1 MSSVVEARSPFP
13 MPGSRPAPS
22 PPREY
27 RFPTFERRAL
37 PNGLGLIVAPVRK
50 LPVVTVRAVVE
61 AGAMAEPAGREGVAQ
76 LTARA
81 LLEGTSRLDASA
93 FAERLERLGASAEAG
108 ATWDVSALGMTV
120 LADRLPEAFALFTEV
135 LRAPSF
141 PERQVLRLRAERL
154 AELLN
159 QRAEPRG
166 LADEMFERV
175 LYAPGSRY
183 ATPEHG
189 SEASVG
195 TLGRAEAEAF
205 YRARYRPGGTTLVVV
220 GDLGA
225 DDAAALAE
233 RLRDRVE
240 SDFNRGG
247 RQLVTASFGIATLP
261 EHAGDGESLLSE
273 ADRALYSAKNS
284 GRNRVHRAGQLV
296 G

>member
-61 AGAMAEPAGREGVAQ
+61 AGAMAEPGGHEGVAD
-76 LTARA
+76 LNARA
-81 LLEGTSRLDASA
+81 LLEGTERLSGEEL
-93 FAERLERLGASAEAG
+93 AERFERLGASVDADAS
-108 ATWDVSALGMTV
+108 WDSAALGMTV

-159 QRAEPRG
+159 QRA
-166 LADEMFERV
+166 
-175 LYAPGSRY
+175 
-183 ATPEHG
+183 
-189 SEASVG
+189 G
-195 TLGRAEAEAF
+195 TRKPPA
-205 YRARYRPGGTTLVVV
+205 
-220 GDLGA
+220 
-225 DDAAALAE
+225 
-233 RLRDRVE
+233 
-240 SDFNRGG
+240 
-247 RQLVTASFGIATLP
+247 
-261 EHAGDGESLLSE
+261 
-273 ADRALYSAKNS
+273 
-284 GRNRVHRAGQLV
+284 
-296 G
+296 